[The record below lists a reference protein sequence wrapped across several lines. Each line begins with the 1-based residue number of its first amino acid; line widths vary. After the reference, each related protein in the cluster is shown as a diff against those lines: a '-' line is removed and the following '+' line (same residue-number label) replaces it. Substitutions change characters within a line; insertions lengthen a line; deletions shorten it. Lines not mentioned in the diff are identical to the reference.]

1 MASWGSCDFHELRDL
16 NERIKA
22 AASEQEMDAF
32 YTGLLDEMMNGLL
45 TDVKELTPVDR
56 GHLRRNWF
64 ITRAKR
70 SGKVYH
76 ADIYNNIEY
85 APKFVENGHLGR
97 RSDGD
102 AVPAIGKRLVNGF
115 VEGKHMLR
123 QGLFD
128 LQKEAP
134 DFIKTKSEE
143 FLSRMMEG
151 K

>member
-16 NERIKA
+16 NERVKA

-64 ITRAKR
+64 ITKAKR

-85 APKFVENGHLGR
+85 APYVENGHRQEVGR
-97 RSDGD
+97 Y
-102 AVPAIGKRLVNGF
+102 VPAIGKRLVNGF
-115 VEGKHMLR
+115 VEGRHMLR
-123 QGLFD
+123 EGLFD
-128 LQKEAP
+128 LQKAAP

>member
-22 AASEQEMDAF
+22 AASESEMDAF

-64 ITRAKR
+64 ITKAKR
-70 SGKVYH
+70 SESTT
-76 ADIYNNIEY
+76 AR
-85 APKFVENGHLGR
+85 KFTTTSSTRRGSRTVTGR
-97 RSDGD
+97 RFGRY
-102 AVPAIGKRLVNGF
+102 VPAIGKRLVNGF
-115 VEGKHMLR
+115 VEGRHMLR
-123 QGLFD
+123 EGLFD

>member
-32 YTGLLDEMMNGLL
+32 YTGLLDEMMNGLVD
-45 TDVKELTPVDR
+45 DVKYRTPVDY

-64 ITRAKR
+64 ISKAKR
-70 SGKVYH
+70 SGKHYR
-76 ADIYNNIEY
+76 AEIYNNIEY
-85 APKFVENGHLGR
+85 APWVENGHRQEVGR
-97 RSDGD
+97 Y
-102 AVPAIGKRLVNGF
+102 VPAIGKRLVNGF

-123 QGLFD
+123 DSLFD
-128 LQKEAP
+128 LQKAAP
-134 DFIKTKSEE
+134 DFIKRKSED

>member
-1 MASWGSCDFHELRDL
+1 MAAWGSCDFHELRDL

-22 AASEQEMDAF
+22 ATSEPEMDAF

-64 ITRAKR
+64 ITKAKR
-70 SGKVYH
+70 SGKHYR
-76 ADIYNNIEY
+76 AEIYNNIEY
-85 APKFVENGHLGR
+85 APYVENGHRQEVGR
-97 RSDGD
+97 Y
-102 AVPAIGKRLVNGF
+102 VPAIGKRLVNGF

-123 QGLFD
+123 EGLFD
-128 LQKEAP
+128 LQKAAP
-134 DFIKTKSEE
+134 DIIKTKSEE

>member
-45 TDVKELTPVDR
+45 KNVKRRTPYKDE
-56 GHLRRNWF
+56 HLKRNWF
-64 ITRAKR
+64 ITHARR
-70 SGKVYH
+70 SGKHYR
-76 ADIYNNIEY
+76 AEIYNNIEY
-85 APKFVENGHLGR
+85 APWVENGHRQEIGR
-97 RSDGD
+97 Y
-102 AVPAIGKRLVNGF
+102 VPAIGKRLVRGF

-123 QGLFD
+123 DGLFD
-128 LQKEAP
+128 LQRAAP
-134 DFIKTKSEE
+134 NYIKTKSEE

>member
-22 AASEQEMDAF
+22 AASEPEMDKF
-32 YTGLLDEMMNGLL
+32 YTELLDKMMNGLL
-45 TDVKELTPVDR
+45 ADVKELTSVDR
-56 GHLRRNWF
+56 GHLRRHWF
-64 ITRAKR
+64 ITKAKR

-85 APKFVENGHLGR
+85 APYVENGHRQEVGR
-97 RSDGD
+97 Y
-102 AVPAIGKRLVNGF
+102 VPAIGKRLVRSF

-123 QGLFD
+123 NGMFD
-128 LQKEAP
+128 LQKAAP
-134 DFIKTKSEE
+134 DIIKTKSEE